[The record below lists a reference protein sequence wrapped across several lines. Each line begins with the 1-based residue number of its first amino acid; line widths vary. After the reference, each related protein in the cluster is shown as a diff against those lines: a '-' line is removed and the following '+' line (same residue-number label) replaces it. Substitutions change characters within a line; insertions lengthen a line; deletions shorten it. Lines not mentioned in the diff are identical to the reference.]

1 MVNYLL
7 GFYETLTQSLFFATP
22 RKDDFLKFNRSSFDV
37 SQTNQELLYHIHIR
51 IGDLY
56 RYVDSRANAKSY
68 YQQALQIDPRRGTAY
83 NQLALC
89 TPLTKP
95 YKLLYFSVLASKSS
109 IDPIK
114 SASANFKKAL
124 SRLDN
129 SLFDQLR
136 SEIGLTRNEAAI
148 KAAEPETGADWFYL
162 SVISIH
168 LNNFNYSLVALLEWI
183 LNLTENGVDTMDLD
197 YSLMALDVTLD
208 WIMKGL
214 LFTIFELFLIL
225 PFPRQIAIVH

>member
-7 GFYETLTQSLFFATP
+7 GFYETLMQSLFFATP
-22 RKDDFLKFNRSSFDV
+22 RRDTFLMFNRSSFDV
-37 SQTNQELLYHIHIR
+37 SETNQELLYHIHIR

-56 RYVDSRANAKSY
+56 RYVDSRSNAKNY

-95 YKLLYFSVLASKSS
+95 YKLLYFSTLASTSS
-109 IDPIK
+109 TDPIK

-129 SLFDQLR
+129 AIFTQLR
-136 SEIGLTRNEAAI
+136 STIGLEKNEAAVGVP
-148 KAAEPETGADWFYL
+148 EPASGADWFYL
-162 SVISIH
+162 SVISVH
-168 LNNFNYSLVALLEWI
+168 LNNFNYTLVALLDWI
-183 LNLTENGVDTMDLD
+183 LGATEREVNSIDLD
-197 YSLMALDVTLD
+197 YSLMALDVALD

-214 LFTIFELFLIL
+214 FLHSFL
-225 PFPRQIAIVH
+225 HCPFIANIA